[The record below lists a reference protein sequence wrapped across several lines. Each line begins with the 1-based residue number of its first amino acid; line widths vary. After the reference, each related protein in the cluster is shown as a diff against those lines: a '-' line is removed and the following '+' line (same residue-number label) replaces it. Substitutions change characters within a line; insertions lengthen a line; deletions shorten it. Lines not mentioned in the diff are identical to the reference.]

1 MKLLNGIQRRRRTT
15 KMMIIVAI
23 EFKTTIYWSTE

>member
-1 MKLLNGIQRRRRTT
+1 MKLLDGIQRRRTT
-15 KMMIIVAI
+15 MMMIIVAT